1 MYWSRF
7 DRAYLGDSEKY
18 GYISGREDAFI
29 GDKVYVGTGKKLLGT
44 GKKLL
49 GKAEAEALRR
59 ARLNANYAL
68 IQKAYEMGGDE
79 ILEPIYTVKMHAADG
94 LNTKKGYKYSTV
106 KYKVTVRAKVIQLK
120 LP

>member
-29 GDKVYVGTGKKLLGT
+29 GDKVYVGT

-94 LNTKKGYKYSTV
+94 LNTKKGYKYGTV